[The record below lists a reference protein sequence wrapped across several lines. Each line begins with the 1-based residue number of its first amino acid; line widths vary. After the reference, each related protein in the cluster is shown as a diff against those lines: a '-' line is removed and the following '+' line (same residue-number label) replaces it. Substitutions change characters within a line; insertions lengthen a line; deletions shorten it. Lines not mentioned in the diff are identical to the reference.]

1 MEKFPPFGFTFEFH
15 LFGGANK
22 VTRKKKTLSG
32 SKGKGRVTT
41 PLRPSGAGRA
51 ASAPPNGGRGADP
64 NAPTTAKNRVKT
76 PHDFTALKTGAQFQR
91 QMMSIGMCRIRHHD
105 ITQNHCVQSCASP
118 HSCDRGRI
126 SDITSMSQQVSCT
139 LPESAMK
146 LISFL
151 GFKRNTERP
160 HKSQQLLLSTS
171 GKVMRHDK

>member
-1 MEKFPPFGFTFEFH
+1 MLFLFGKTFLCATDCTEKFPPFGFTFEFH

-76 PHDFTALKTGAQFQR
+76 PHDVTAPKNGGAIPKANDVNWNVSKT
-91 QMMSIGMCRIRHHD
+91 S
-105 ITQNHCVQSCASP
+105 S
-118 HSCDRGRI
+118 
-126 SDITSMSQQVSCT
+126 
-139 LPESAMK
+139 
-146 LISFL
+146 
-151 GFKRNTERP
+151 
-160 HKSQQLLLSTS
+160 
-171 GKVMRHDK
+171 